1 MARQLESRG
10 WWVLALGAVGIW
22 IAVDRARWL
31 GDDPAQAVRVEAAR
45 TMARGIEVLREERIR
60 RAGPIDARNDPNRTA
75 LIGKAYTDLTTTLG
89 DLEAKRTST
98 NPNLAGLV
106 AELLQ
111 QAGARPGDPVA
122 VACSGSFPALNL
134 AVFAAVQAL
143 ELQPTII
150 SSVGASSFG
159 ANEPGWTW
167 LDLEQVLAERGVLR
181 HRSDWVALGGIV
193 DEGGGLDGTGLLEGA
208 AAIRRSGRPVLEEGG
223 RKSLVA
229 DVRRRLELLGAGE
242 RRPRVFV
249 NVGGGLTSL
258 GGVSEGAM
266 FPPGLIRRA
275 LAPPDPRD
283 GVIARM
289 LEAGIP
295 VVHLLDLRRLA
306 RAHGLPW
313 DPMPL
318 PAVPSGTVMR
328 PRGLGRW
335 AAGVGLV
342 ALGALLLMASRC
354 WQKRPRPEEIA
365 SIRIHG

>member
-1 MARQLESRG
+1 
-10 WWVLALGAVGIW
+10 
-22 IAVDRARWL
+22 
-31 GDDPAQAVRVEAAR
+31 
-45 TMARGIEVLREERIR
+45 
-60 RAGPIDARNDPNRTA
+60 
-75 LIGKAYTDLTTTLG
+75 
-89 DLEAKRTST
+89 
-98 NPNLAGLV
+98 
-106 AELLQ
+106 
-111 QAGARPGDPVA
+111 
-122 VACSGSFPALNL
+122 
-134 AVFAAVQAL
+134 
-143 ELQPTII
+143 
-150 SSVGASSFG
+150 
-159 ANEPGWTW
+159 
-167 LDLEQVLAERGVLR
+167 
-181 HRSDWVALGGIV
+181 VALGGIV